1 MFECSKYKGT
11 YIIKRK
17 PLLKRYESVDDI
29 RFAWL
34 DEFLQYFKSWKESIE
49 ARNDANYQENAKFK
63 MFNSCQSY
71 EGLQITV
78 LSLKE
83 VCKFLL
89 QQGIPYIL
97 SERFCQDD
105 LENYFG
111 KQRAIGRRSDNTT
124 VHDFGYN
131 GNTVKNQFSI
141 RSIGGNVQG
150 PAEKFNEICNE
161 PLPKQRK

>member
-1 MFECSKYKGT
+1 MNFY
-11 YIIKRK
+11 
-17 PLLKRYESVDDI
+17 
-29 RFAWL
+29 
-34 DEFLQYFKSWKESIE
+34 KSWKESIE
-49 ARNDANYQENAKFK
+49 ARNDTNYIENAKSK
-63 MFNSCQSY
+63 MFISWQNY

-78 LSLKE
+78 LSFKA

-97 SERFCQDD
+97 SERLCQDD

-111 KQRAIGRRSDNTT
+111 KQRAIGRRSDNPT

-141 RSIGGNVQG
+141 RAIGGNVQG
-150 PAEKFNEICNE
+150 PAEKCNEICNE